1 MCTVLVMRFRDFGFY
16 ISEPAN
22 LHAVKSRAIAA
33 RISPFILLS
42 NVLSLRQG
50 RGILSKEFKPE
61 LFRHLISCI
70 RCQTHG
76 SEIGFE
82 SLNLRSRKERFE
94 SLGTFQLYSR
104 IAQLFDFGT
113 LINVNGSTLKEC
125 RHFRQRIR
133 RWQFVFIGEIE

>member
-1 MCTVLVMRFRDFGFY
+1 VQGTLYFRRSNMLDILRENISFFVYTVLVMRFRDFGFY

-70 RCQTHG
+70 RCQAHG
-76 SEIGFE
+76 SEIG
-82 SLNLRSRKERFE
+82 
-94 SLGTFQLYSR
+94 Y
-104 IAQLFDFGT
+104 
-113 LINVNGSTLKEC
+113 V
-125 RHFRQRIR
+125 
-133 RWQFVFIGEIE
+133 